1 MPDDPKEKDAKAE
14 EAMRKLAEDLSKD
27 VSYLRLSDFVTSPN
41 SSSHLYNLTLR
52 EILTPTYDDFLFSK
66 SRELQ
71 EQISKLR
78 RQIEDQARILSK
90 EKTGAQEKQQRI
102 EALEKTL
109 TDLQAKENLSFLLDR
124 VNQEAKHVLLR
135 SETFRKRFLETKECP
150 ATVMS
155 VDIRRSTELM
165 LKARSPD
172 KFASFIT
179 TLCSQLMRI
188 ITDSY
193 GVFDKF
199 TGDGVLAFFP
209 EFYSG
214 ADAAYNAISAAD
226 KCHATFK
233 RLYQEFRKSFISILT
248 DIGLG
253 IGIDHGTV
261 HLVQMGG
268 GLTVVGAPVVYAC
281 RLSGAPPNVTL
292 VNQPA
297 YEIISDRFGGFCFA
311 TETEINIKH
320 EGRMLA
326 YDVRLNG
333 RDYKPA
339 IPDWIV
345 EANQQQAGQENR
357 PEEM

>member
-1 MPDDPKEKDAKAE
+1 MADDPKEKGDNSE
-14 EAMRKLAEDLSKD
+14 EAFKQLVEA
-27 VSYLRLSDFVTSPN
+27 V
-41 SSSHLYNLTLR
+41 
-52 EILTPTYDDFLFSK
+52 FSK
-66 SRELQ
+66 STPTAPTSFSPLLELTLSEALNAPYLDDYHLKRSRELRD
-71 EQISKLR
+71 QISELR
-78 RQIEDQARILSK
+78 RQFEDQAQELSK
-90 EKTGAQEKQQRI
+90 EKTSGKQKQQRI

-109 TDLQAKENLSFLLDR
+109 NDLHAKENLSFLLDR
-124 VNQEAKHVLLR
+124 VNQEAQRVLLR
-135 SETFRKRFLETKECP
+135 SETFRKRFLETKECI

-165 LKARSPD
+165 LKARNPD

-179 TLCSQLMRI
+179 TLGGRLMRI

-214 ADAAYNAISAAD
+214 IDAAYNAISAAD
-226 KCHATFK
+226 KCHAAFK
-233 RLYQEFRKSFISILT
+233 QLYQEFRKSFISVLT

-253 IGIDHGTV
+253 IGIDHGIV

-268 GLTVVGAPVVYAC
+268 GLTVVGGPVVYAC

-297 YEIISDRFGGFCFA
+297 YEIISDRFGGYCFA
-311 TETEINIKH
+311 TETEIEIKH
-320 EGRMLA
+320 EGSMLA
-326 YDVRLNG
+326 YDVRLNR

-339 IPDWIV
+339 VPDWLA
-345 EANQQQAGQENR
+345 EANQQQS
-357 PEEM
+357 